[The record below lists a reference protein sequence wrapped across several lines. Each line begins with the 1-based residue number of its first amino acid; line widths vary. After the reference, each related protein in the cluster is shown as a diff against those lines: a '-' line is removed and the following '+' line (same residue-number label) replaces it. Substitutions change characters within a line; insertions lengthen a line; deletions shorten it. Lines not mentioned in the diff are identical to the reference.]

1 MNLTHAIDIDQL
13 EVGYEKNIIIPNLNL
28 SIPENQITIIIG
40 PNGCG
45 KSTLLKT
52 IGQVLRPQKGNIRIN
67 GTSIREQSPKELAK
81 RMAVLPQSPQCP
93 DGLTVRELV
102 SYGRYPH
109 LSLMSGLKKEDH
121 EIVNQAM
128 EQTGVKDFADHFVSE
143 LSGGQ
148 RQRAWIALAL
158 AQRTDILI
166 LDEPTTYLD
175 LANQV
180 EILNLL
186 QTLKKTRSVT
196 VLIVM
201 HELNNA
207 MKYADH
213 LIGMRKG
220 HVLFQ
225 GKPIDVIHEENL
237 KRLYDIQ
244 ATITTSANGEYP
256 ICVDYDL

>member
-1 MNLTHAIDIDQL
+1 MNQKPAIDISQL
-13 EVGYEKNIIIPNLNL
+13 LVGYDKNIIIPNLNL
-28 SIPENQITIIIG
+28 SIPEHQITIIIG

-52 IGQVLRPQKGNIRIN
+52 IGQVLRPQRGSIHIN
-67 GTSIREQSPKELAK
+67 GISIRDQSPKELAK
-81 RMAVLPQSPQCP
+81 RMAVLPQTPQCP

-121 EIVNQAM
+121 EVVNQAM
-128 EQTGVKDFADHFVSE
+128 EQIGVKDFAEHFVSQ

-186 QTLKKTRSVT
+186 QSLKNTRSVT

-213 LIGMRKG
+213 LIGMRSG

-237 KRLYDIQ
+237 KRLYDIN
-244 ATITTSANGEYP
+244 ATVTTSANGKYP
-256 ICVDYDL
+256 ICMDYDL